1 MQQAISLGLRL
12 FLTAGLALAFSACS
26 FLEAAGEITLSAKDG
41 VPKVSTDLVWPAA
54 GDLLG
59 NDLSGAAGSTKAP
72 AGMPSGLGA
81 ATLAHV
87 QGLMT
92 IDGECQRSVLVPTV
106 ESKIKDTQLRNLRF
120 ELTNCYDPS
129 QRCVDQCAGF
139 RGMKIEARLE
149 YQLLD
154 EATAKRIRSTL
165 SDQTNA
171 SAIVQVRVQ
180 FAKLNYFEPKP
191 QGAPGEK
198 VSITKLFAHSELGLA
213 SEGGGDDTVVVTQ
226 RYLGKISPATPQ
238 RFEIDPKAAFTQTTK
253 EAVLAAKPKWIEI
266 FQRIDVAQANLYAV
280 TLGGGGVELEFQP
293 EFVISALEVAKGAL

>member
-1 MQQAISLGLRL
+1 MRHAISLAFHVL
-12 FLTAGLALAFSACS
+12 LTAFAALGLGACS

-41 VPKVSTDLVWPAA
+41 VPKVATDLVWPSA
-54 GDLLG
+54 GELLG
-59 NDLSGAAGSTKAP
+59 DNLSGAVGLTSAP
-72 AGMPSGLGA
+72 AGMPASLGA

-106 ESKIKDTQLRNLRF
+106 ESKVKDTKLRNLRF
-120 ELTNCYDPS
+120 ELTNCYEPAL
-129 QRCVDQCAGF
+129 RCVEQCAGF

-149 YQLLD
+149 YMLLD
-154 EATAKRIRSTL
+154 ETTAKRIRSTL
-165 SDQTNA
+165 SDQTSA
-171 SAIVQVRVQ
+171 EAIVQVRVQ

-191 QGAPGEK
+191 GGAAGER
-198 VSITKLFAHSELGLA
+198 VSITKLFADSELGLA
-213 SEGGGDDTVVVTQ
+213 SQGGADDTVVVTQ

-238 RFEIDPKAAFTQTTK
+238 RFEIDPKAAFTRTTK

-266 FQRIDVAQANLYAV
+266 FQRIDVAQPNLYAV